1 MRLNNGLW
9 LFLFVFSSESV
20 LAGAWSGYVSGEQR
34 LFTQSPADDSQVDGG
49 SLSFSTELEY
59 VHDWNDGDDRI
70 AFVPFAR
77 WDEYDAE
84 RTHMDIRELV
94 WQHRSYDW
102 ELQTG
107 IGKVFWGVTESQHLV
122 DIINQTDL
130 VENIDGEEKLGQPMV
145 NLTLLKDW
153 GTLDLFVLPGF
164 RERTFPGEQGRY
176 RPTPK
181 IEDSGSYESGAED
194 KHVDYAFRWSQT
206 FDDLDVGV
214 SHFYGTSREPRI
226 VPTIQSGIL
235 VLEPFY
241 DIINQ
246 TGLDLQLT
254 LDAWLWKLEA
264 IHRSGQ
270 GETFNALTGG
280 FEYTFVAIN
289 DTAVD
294 FGLIV
299 EYLHDDRGANPS
311 VSFDNDIFF
320 GGRVA
325 MNDAASSE
333 ILLGATV
340 DVDTDAQF
348 YNIEASRRFGESWIL
363 SVEGRFISSSGGG
376 DPLSIINRDDVIQ
389 FELARYF

>member
-1 MRLNNGLW
+1 MRLCKCLW
-9 LFLFVFSSESV
+9 LILLALSSEAV
-20 LAGAWSGYVSGEQR
+20 LAGAWSGYASGEQR
-34 LFTQSPADDSQVDGG
+34 FFTQSPADDSQLDGS

-102 ELQTG
+102 ELQAG

-181 IEDSGSYESGAED
+181 IDSDSNYESGAEN
-194 KHVDYAFRWSQT
+194 KHVDYAFRWSQA
-206 FDDLDVGV
+206 FDYLDVGV

-226 VPTIQSGIL
+226 VPTIESGNL

-254 LDAWLWKLEA
+254 LDAWLWKLEG

-299 EYLHDDRGANPS
+299 EYLYDDRGANPS
-311 VSFDNDIFF
+311 TSFDNDVFF

-348 YNIEASRRFGESWIL
+348 YNIEASRRFGESWVL

-376 DPLSIINRDDVIQ
+376 DPLSVINHDDIIQ